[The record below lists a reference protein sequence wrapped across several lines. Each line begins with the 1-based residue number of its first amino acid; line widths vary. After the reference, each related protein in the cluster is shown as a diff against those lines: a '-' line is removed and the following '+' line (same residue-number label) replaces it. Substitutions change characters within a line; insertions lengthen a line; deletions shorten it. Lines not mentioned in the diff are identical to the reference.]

1 MGAVIGSSTFK
12 ELWISEK
19 VNKWITDIEELAE
32 IAKEEPQAV
41 YASFTKAISNRWTH
55 IQRTVP
61 GISHLFLPLE
71 TAIQE
76 KLIPALIG
84 RKVSPDERKILALP
98 VRLGGMGICNPA
110 ETAPHEFNSS
120 IAVTKHLTDIICKQ
134 EKDFANYDREE
145 VERIIKKVKFEK
157 EERLKDELKD
167 LLATVET
174 KMRRSLELA
183 QEKGSGAWLS
193 ALPTQRYGY
202 TLNKQEFRDSVCLR
216 YGWPIPNTPSFCQC
230 SKRNDVDHTLTCKK
244 GGYVIMRHNKVR
256 DLEAE
261 LMSEVCY
268 DVKTEPD
275 LIPLENNCLGINAE
289 TGDRSK
295 PDVSGVGVWGSYEK
309 TYLDILITHPNC
321 QTYSEKPMNQIYQL
335 NERRKKA
342 KYNERILQVEKAS
355 FTPIVGSTFGGW
367 GDEANKHHKRI
378 ASLIANKKQESYA
391 DVINHI
397 RTRLR
402 FCVLRS
408 VLTAVRGV
416 RGKSREADPISSLSF
431 NLIER

>member
-1 MGAVIGSSTFK
+1 
-12 ELWISEK
+12 
-19 VNKWITDIEELAE
+19 
-32 IAKEEPQAV
+32 
-41 YASFTKAISNRWTH
+41 
-55 IQRTVP
+55 
-61 GISHLFLPLE
+61 
-71 TAIQE
+71 
-76 KLIPALIG
+76 
-84 RKVSPDERKILALP
+84 
-98 VRLGGMGICNPA
+98 
-110 ETAPHEFNSS
+110 
-120 IAVTKHLTDIICKQ
+120 
-134 EKDFANYDREE
+134 
-145 VERIIKKVKFEK
+145 
-157 EERLKDELKD
+157 
-167 LLATVET
+167 
-174 KMRRSLELA
+174 
-183 QEKGSGAWLS
+183 
-193 ALPTQRYGY
+193 
-202 TLNKQEFRDSVCLR
+202 
-216 YGWPIPNTPSFCQC
+216 
-230 SKRNDVDHTLTCKK
+230 
-244 GGYVIMRHNKVR
+244 MRHNKIR

-321 QTYSEKPMNQIYQL
+321 QTYVEKTISQIYQL

-367 GDEANKHHKRI
+367 GAEANKHHKRI
-378 ASLIANKKQESYA
+378 ASLIANKRQESYA

-408 VLTAVRGV
+408 VLIAVRGV